1 MAIQK
6 ITDNMRNSIFS
17 LIFARLETIRI
28 AGGYNT
34 SPIVTTEPLDNNAKD
49 TPVVWVSAGS
59 ERFGDAFTNRQYNM
73 DFDII
78 ITGYVTEGHG
88 NIQLEM
94 NKLLQDVRSCIHNYV
109 DDFQTAIGSG
119 TIFKW
124 GDCETDEGMLLAEG
138 MGMFA
143 QPITI
148 TYRQG
153 VDW

>member
-1 MAIQK
+1 MPNK
-6 ITDNMRNSIFS
+6 IADNMRNNIFEKIYS
-17 LIFARLETIRI
+17 RLETIRKTN
-28 AGGYNT
+28 GYNS
-34 SPIVTTEPLDNNAKD
+34 SPIVTTSPIDDDVED
-49 TPVVWVSAGS
+49 TPVLWAVIGRESFA
-59 ERFGDAFTNRQYNM
+59 DAHLNRQYTM
-73 DFDII
+73 DLDIN

-109 DDFQTAIGSG
+109 DDFQTEIGSG

-124 GDCETDEGMLLAEG
+124 GDCESDEGMLLAEG
-138 MGMFA
+138 MGMFV

>member
-1 MAIQK
+1 MPNK
-6 ITDNMRNSIFS
+6 ITDNMRNNIFDK
-17 LIFARLETIRI
+17 IFTRLETIRKS
-28 AGGYNT
+28 GGYNT
-34 SPIVTTEPLDNNAKD
+34 SPVVTVDPIEEDIGD
-49 TPVVWVSAGS
+49 TPVVWIVTGTESFAGS
-59 ERFGDAFTNRQYNM
+59 HLNRQYTM
-73 DFDII
+73 DLDIN

-88 NIQLEM
+88 NIQLEL